1 MKVQELTKTEFLKKV
16 ANYEASPN
24 KWVYKGDKPCIV
36 DFYATWCG
44 PCKMV
49 APILEELAEEYAGK
63 IDIYKVDTEKEEGL
77 AASFGIRSIPSL
89 LFCPMNGQ
97 PQMAKGAMGKADFK
111 KAITAV
117 SLFQPVQALSVHI
130 PHPAAWTIRH
140 CCPHRYVAVRPA
152 C

>member
-1 MKVQELTKTEFLKKV
+1 MEYTFTSDNFEEEVLKSDV
-16 ANYEASPN
+16 P
-24 KWVYKGDKPCIV
+24 VLV
-36 DFYATWCG
+36 DMFATWCG

-97 PQMAKGAMGKADFK
+97 PQTAQEAMGKADFK
-111 KAITAV
+111 KAINEV
-117 SLFQPVQALSVHI
+117 LLKKE
-130 PHPAAWTIRH
+130 
-140 CCPHRYVAVRPA
+140 
-152 C
+152 

>member
-24 KWVYKGDKPCIV
+24 KWVYEGDK
-36 DFYATWCG
+36 
-44 PCKMV
+44 
-49 APILEELAEEYAGK
+49 L
-63 IDIYKVDTEKEEGL
+63 DIYKVDTEKEEGL

-111 KAITAV
+111 KAINEV
-117 SLFQPVQALSVHI
+117 LLKKE
-130 PHPAAWTIRH
+130 
-140 CCPHRYVAVRPA
+140 
-152 C
+152 